1 MKTDG
6 GGDVCGAARSVR
18 LMMWTGGKCCRQSW
32 AEWRASVHRT
42 ACAGW
47 CGPLASCGRPS
58 WLSVHSTS
66 HTTHPHT
73 APPYTPSPGR
83 APVIT
88 APQSCNALL
97 SALVIRGNIISV
109 KKTVLQCMNALLV
122 LVLCHR
128 QITILIRRPCDR
140 C

>member
-1 MKTDG
+1 MGSVAVRAGPSGELLYTG
-6 GGDVCGAARSVR
+6 RRVRAGVVLWPPAAGPAGSRYTVPATPPT
-18 LMMWTGGKCCRQSW
+18 LTQ
-32 AEWRASVHRT
+32 HRP
-42 ACAGW
+42 AA
-47 CGPLASCGRPS
+47 
-58 WLSVHSTS
+58 
-66 HTTHPHT
+66 
-73 APPYTPSPGR
+73 
-83 APVIT
+83 VIT

-122 LVLCHR
+122 LLCHR